1 MNAWL
6 TLPVRYLLGRKQRTV
21 LTTLAVV
28 FGVMVIFAVNISLPT
43 LTAALQGGV
52 LGLAG
57 EADLTVSSALGETFA
72 PATVDAARAESGV
85 TAASPSLRRQVSL
98 GAGAGALSVE
108 VIGVDPATAEA
119 VRRYP
124 VAAGRF
130 LTVSDTQVAVLSQSL
145 AQALGVN
152 VGGSV
157 QIPTPQGLTTLPVVG
172 VIARQGVQQVITPLG
187 TAQALFAASDRIN
200 TIDLAL
206 GPGAGHDQVKGALQ
220 ARLGP
225 GYRVGSVASESDAFA
240 NLQISLVAVNLFG
253 ILTLFMA
260 GFLIFNT
267 FRAIVVERRHDIGM
281 LRAVGATRGAIIG
294 LILAESTL
302 QGVVG
307 TAIGLVLGYG
317 LAQAL
322 ASVIS
327 SLLDQF
333 MRVRVSGLVVTPGVL
348 ALSIGLGIGVT
359 LLAGLLPA
367 WSASRVPVLA
377 ALRPQPAVDQGRAI
391 GRGAIFGGI
400 LLALAVGC
408 LATGNASAAG
418 LGAVLFLAGLVALA
432 PALVGPL
439 ARALTPLLSR
449 IFPGEGALAAE
460 NMPRQPGRA
469 AVTASALMI
478 ALAIIVALTSVL
490 ASLTTTFYGFL
501 EKSLSADIVLLPPS
515 IGLWGANAGAGPEF
529 ERKLAAIPGMGPSTG
544 LRYAGAQANGVA
556 VQIMA
561 IDPPAYQRLSG
572 LTFDSSE
579 GDPYAALAAGRATI
593 VTPIFA
599 SAQHLR
605 VGDNVTVQT
614 PEGPRAYRLVGIG
627 ADYLTAKINTLFI
640 SQQNLAAD
648 FHKTED
654 VLFLANLAPGADPAA
669 VRSRVEALLRDYPQF
684 ALYWSADWR
693 ASQRVIFDQVFIGLY
708 AVLIV
713 LIIPSL
719 LGLINTLAINV
730 LERTREI
737 GVLRA
742 IGATRRQVRRL
753 VLAEALLLGAVG
765 AVLGMVAGIALGYAL
780 TVLMAS
786 ALTSQLQFAFPL
798 SGLAIA
804 LVASL
809 IIAILASLLPARQA
823 ARLQIVRALQY
834 E

>member
-1 MNAWL
+1 
-6 TLPVRYLLGRKQRTV
+6 
-21 LTTLAVV
+21 
-28 FGVMVIFAVNISLPT
+28 
-43 LTAALQGGV
+43 
-52 LGLAG
+52 
-57 EADLTVSSALGETFA
+57 
-72 PATVDAARAESGV
+72 
-85 TAASPSLRRQVSL
+85 
-98 GAGAGALSVE
+98 
-108 VIGVDPATAEA
+108 
-119 VRRYP
+119 
-124 VAAGRF
+124 
-130 LTVSDTQVAVLSQSL
+130 
-145 AQALGVN
+145 
-152 VGGSV
+152 
-157 QIPTPQGLTTLPVVG
+157 
-172 VIARQGVQQVITPLG
+172 
-187 TAQALFAASDRIN
+187 
-200 TIDLAL
+200 
-206 GPGAGHDQVKGALQ
+206 
-220 ARLGP
+220 
-225 GYRVGSVASESDAFA
+225 
-240 NLQISLVAVNLFG
+240 
-253 ILTLFMA
+253 
-260 GFLIFNT
+260 
-267 FRAIVVERRHDIGM
+267 M
-281 LRAVGATRGAIIG
+281 LRAVGATRRTIIG

-307 TAIGLVLGYG
+307 TAIGLVLGFG
-317 LAQAL
+317 LAQGL
-322 ASVIS
+322 SSVIS
-327 SLLDQF
+327 GLLDQF

-391 GRGAIFGGI
+391 GRGAIFVGI

-408 LATGNASAAG
+408 LVTGNASAAG

-439 ARALTPLLSR
+439 ARVLTPLLAR
-449 IFPGEGALAAE
+449 LFPGEGALAAE

-478 ALAIIVALTSVL
+478 ALAIIVALSSVL
-490 ASLTTTFYGFL
+490 SSLTTTFYGFL
-501 EKSLSADIVLLPPS
+501 EKSMSADIVLLPPS

-529 ERKLAAIPGMGPSTG
+529 ERKLAAIPGMGPITG
-544 LRYAGAQANGVA
+544 LRYAGAQANGAA

-572 LTFDSSE
+572 LTFELERRRSLCRASRR
-579 GDPYAALAAGRATI
+579 RATI
-593 VTPIFA
+593 ATPNFA

-614 PEGPRAYRLVGIG
+614 PEGPQAYRVVGIG

-640 SQQNLAAD
+640 SQQNLRHGLPQD
-648 FHKTED
+648 GRCP
-654 VLFLANLAPGADPAA
+654 VPGNLAPNADRAA
-669 VRSRVEALLRDYPQF
+669 VRSSVEALLRDYPQF

-719 LGLINTLAINV
+719 LGLVNTLAINV

-742 IGATRRQVRRL
+742 IGATRRQVRQL

-780 TVLMAS
+780 TLLAAS

-798 SGLAIA
+798 SGLAVA
-804 LVASL
+804 LVGAL
-809 IIAILASLLPARQA
+809 MIAILASLLPARQA